1 MNLRCLR
8 DPMMMMMVVVVIISS
23 KIIPQMRASLLL
35 ITTAYGRSVFVG
47 SQPRPFPKV
56 AGPSAPRF
64 LGLLTY
70 LRPND
75 LTHGNKM
82 LHGDQTTEYVK
93 ILEDLQRPRRCMAN
107 FLIHEC

>member
-1 MNLRCLR
+1 MDLRCLR
-8 DPMMMMMVVVVIISS
+8 DPMMMMVVVVVIISS
-23 KIIPQMRASLLL
+23 KIIPQMRALLLL

-56 AGPSAPRF
+56 AGPQRSQIFGTP
-64 LGLLTY
+64 Y

>member
-1 MNLRCLR
+1 MIYIMPTL
-8 DPMMMMMVVVVIISS
+8 
-23 KIIPQMRASLLL
+23 IIPQMRASLLL

-70 LRPND
+70 A
-75 LTHGNKM
+75 
-82 LHGDQTTEYVK
+82 QT
-93 ILEDLQRPRRCMAN
+93 I
-107 FLIHEC
+107 